1 MTAPSAPEVLVLVP
15 APDAAA
21 PAAEARLL
29 RAAQAGWRGDPLA
42 GLVAAQVSG
51 PPARGLAAAA
61 LSLHPG
67 PFLVDA
73 REDRVRA
80 ATDLAFWLRAH
91 APGAAI
97 VAACPGAVPPALA
110 AACDLVA
117 PDPGAASLGVA
128 LGRGWPDPARAPA
141 WKPAIGR
148 RRDGVPRLVPPP
160 EGGHPLLEVSGTAE
174 EKPSRRPA
182 PLPPRPSAPW
192 PPRPPD
198 PLPGGLRLVLVQGP
212 RPEGAGPCPESGSV
226 AALLSLAGAELE
238 VLDAGAGIP
247 GRPAPTASG
256 VAARLAAAPAVP
268 VLVRASRGT
277 ASWVADLLHRARPPG
292 PVICFGSAA
301 AHSECRERISASGV
315 AVSYVAGDAEP
326 ALLHAARALAARRP
340 LASCPGLRAGGDG
353 VPRPVPPADLDR
365 LPFPTYAEWG
375 LSRFGTASVLLGRGC
390 DRRCLHCPDL
400 AGARASRARSPAHLG
415 REVTFLVETYGV
427 GDLRFEDLALD
438 SDLGALAGAADA
450 LASLPWPLRWTGRVS
465 VREGL
470 DAALLARLR
479 ASGCR
484 ALEVGLES
492 ASDGDLER
500 LEKGFTAAAAA
511 ALIHRVHEAGIECRV
526 GLSVGL
532 PGADDDDLQA
542 TRDFLLAHREA
553 IAGVSRVGPVP
564 LLAASRL
571 GAEPGRLGVTLGGPG
586 FRERWFD
593 RGYNNHSFRRKRVQ
607 QFLRWLRQ
615 EGIPVG
621 GP

>member
-1 MTAPSAPEVLVLVP
+1 MTVPSAPEVLVLVP

-21 PAAEARLL
+21 PAADARLL
-29 RAAQAGWRGDPLA
+29 RAAGSFWRGDPLA

-67 PFLVDA
+67 PYLVDA
-73 REDRVRA
+73 REDRLRGA
-80 ATDLAFWLRAH
+80 ADLAFWLRAH

-97 VAACPGAVPPALA
+97 VAACPGAVPAGLA
-110 AACDLVA
+110 ASCDLVA

-128 LGRGWPDPARAPA
+128 LRLGWPDPAVARAWSPF
-141 WKPAIGR
+141 IGR

-160 EGGHPLLEVSGTAE
+160 GGGGPLLEVSDPAE
-174 EKPSRRPA
+174 EKSSRRPSPPAA
-182 PLPPRPSAPW
+182 PPSISW

-198 PLPGGLRLVLVQGP
+198 PLAKGLRLALVQGP
-212 RPEGAGPCPESGSV
+212 RPEGSGPCPESGSV

-247 GRPAPTASG
+247 GRPTPTAPA
-256 VAARLAAAPAVP
+256 VAARLGAAPGLP

-277 ASWVADLLHRARPPG
+277 ASWVADVLHRARPQA
-292 PVICFGSAA
+292 PVICFGPAA
-301 AHSECRERISASGV
+301 AHFESRERISAAGV
-315 AVSYVAGDAEP
+315 AVSYVAGDSEP
-326 ALLHAARALAARRP
+326 ALLHAARALAAGRA
-340 LASCPGLRAGGDG
+340 LASCPGLRAGVDG
-353 VPRPVPPADLDR
+353 GARPVPPADLDR
-365 LPFPTYAEWG
+365 LPYPTYAEWG
-375 LSRFGTASVLLGRGC
+375 LSRFGTASVRLGRGC

-400 AGARASRARSPAHLG
+400 AGRASRARSPAHLA
-415 REVTFLVETYGV
+415 REATFLVETYGV

-438 SDLGALAGAADA
+438 SDLGALAGAAGA

-470 DAALLARLR
+470 DEALLERLR

-511 ALIHRVHEAGIECRV
+511 ALVHRIHDAGIECRV

-532 PGADDDDLQA
+532 PGADDEDLQA
-542 TRDFLLAHREA
+542 TRDFLMAHREA

-571 GAEPGRLGVTLGGPG
+571 GAEPGRMGVTLGGPG